1 MLAYAPTTLV
11 TASIDIVAPLQD
23 SGVPYVAGTERALEV
38 ISALHDYR
46 QHQRRFR
53 SGDGRSVG
61 RPTIAMRPDL
71 PAGVLP
77 FMTAREILTE
87 FGVPVVA
94 TELATTREEA
104 VEAAAKLGYPVA
116 LKVEARGLTHK
127 SDIGGVVL
135 GCGDAATVSA
145 AFDRAMARVA
155 RAGFTDVSG
164 MLVQPMCPFAVE
176 TIAGVSVDPVFGP
189 GLLFGLGGVFVEV
202 LKETVNDAPPL
213 SLEQAK
219 QVVLGIR
226 ARKILEGVRGRPPA
240 DLDAVARVLVALGD
254 FALVYRD
261 RLTAVDVNPLLVGE
275 VGTGVVAVDLV
286 VELNDRGA

>member
-1 MLAYAPTTLV
+1 
-11 TASIDIVAPLQD
+11 
-23 SGVPYVAGTERALEV
+23 
-38 ISALHDYR
+38 
-46 QHQRRFR
+46 
-53 SGDGRSVG
+53 
-61 RPTIAMRPDL
+61 MRPDL

-94 TELATTREEA
+94 TELVTTRQEA
-104 VEAAAKLGYPVA
+104 IKAAAKLGYPVA

-135 GCGDAATVSA
+135 GCGDASTVAA
-145 AFDRAMARVA
+145 AFDRTMAGAR

-164 MLVQPMCPFAVE
+164 VLVQPMCTFAVE
-176 TIAGVSVDPVFGP
+176 TIAGVSVDPVLGP

-202 LKETVNDAPPL
+202 LRDTVTEVPPL

-219 QVVLGIR
+219 ELVLGIR
-226 ARKILEGVRGRPPA
+226 ARKILEGVRGQPPA
-240 DLDAVARVLVALGD
+240 DIDAVARTLVALGD

-261 RLTAVDVNPLLVGE
+261 RLAAVDVNPLLVGK

-286 VELNDRGA
+286 VELNDRGAQSRVMA